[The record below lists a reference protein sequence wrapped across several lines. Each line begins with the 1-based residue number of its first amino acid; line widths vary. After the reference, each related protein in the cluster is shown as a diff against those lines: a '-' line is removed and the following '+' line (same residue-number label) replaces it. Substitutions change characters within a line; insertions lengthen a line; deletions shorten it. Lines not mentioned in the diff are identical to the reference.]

1 MIKEAIITK
10 LKEECQT
17 KDRSIEIEYLTT
29 RHKKVIETFEKKNQ
43 EQNQKIARV
52 EKALKFEQEKGAGL
66 EQSLE
71 EQVKALNKMFFDMGS
86 RVQLPILRDPMEK
99 LNFLSQ
105 QLEDLKSLLETTRKN
120 HAQTMKEAVAN
131 GVSLA
136 LAKLKASDPSV
147 HLQAVEEDFNCLGV
161 EAAVTRGSNASR
173 K

>member
-1 MIKEAIITK
+1 MTKEAIITK

-17 KDRSIEIEYLTT
+17 KDRSIEYLTT

-52 EKALKFEQEKGAGL
+52 EKSLKFEQEKGAGL

-71 EQVKALNKMFFDMGS
+71 EQVKALNKMFFNMGS

-99 LNFLSQ
+99 LNFLGQ

-120 HAQTMKEAVAN
+120 HAQTMKCN
-131 GVSLA
+131 IPILSQ
-136 LAKLKASDPSV
+136 KTC
-147 HLQAVEEDFNCLGV
+147 DFVFPYSCTIV
-161 EAAVTRGSNASR
+161 V
-173 K
+173 